1 MKRNINGGMYEDMD
15 RIRDELERLKGK
27 LIELGPKFGGKMEIF
42 AEIQVSIIAK
52 AADYL
57 TIASR

>member
-1 MKRNINGGMYEDMD
+1 MD
-15 RIRDELERLKGK
+15 RIREELKKLKRK
-27 LIELGPKFGGKMEIF
+27 LIEEGPKFGGKLEIF

-57 TIASR
+57 TITSR